1 MTKTVNNRRK
11 KKINETSFLSYVS
24 EIFEIPTNWVGK
36 ISMIL
41 RQHRKTR
48 TTRRKQTRQLFIL
61 FFQIMLFPCFNS
73 VNLLEN
79 DASIGAK
86 QAYHSHKFFWM
97 MLDYRSISFDW
108 YWYTIETQT
117 PLGDTMILT
126 DRYATSDEL
135 NHWASLTKFATN
147 LQDAQ
152 SFQFFRNN
160 PVFSR

>member
-1 MTKTVNNRRK
+1 MMTKTVNNRRK

-86 QAYHSHKFFWM
+86 QAN
-97 MLDYRSISFDW
+97 RSDKLF
-108 YWYTIETQT
+108 
-117 PLGDTMILT
+117 
-126 DRYATSDEL
+126 
-135 NHWASLTKFATN
+135 
-147 LQDAQ
+147 
-152 SFQFFRNN
+152 
-160 PVFSR
+160 